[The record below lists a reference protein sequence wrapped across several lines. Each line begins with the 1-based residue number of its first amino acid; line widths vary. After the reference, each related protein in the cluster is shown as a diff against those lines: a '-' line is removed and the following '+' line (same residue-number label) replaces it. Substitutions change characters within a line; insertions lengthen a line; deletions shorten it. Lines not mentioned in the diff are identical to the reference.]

1 MYRSLPTEKVSVVIP
16 VGDDL
21 DYLDRCLDALDQ
33 QTYAPHEVIVVDRG
47 ASVRASAAAATRGAL
62 VVREPELGDA
72 AAMAAGYDQASGD
85 IIARLDADSVP
96 GVTWVATVCESFE
109 RFTGAAAVTGS
120 GVIMED
126 DGKPHRRSSSW
137 STRAYFGVL
146 GLALGHPPL
155 RGSAFAMRRD
165 VWQESRSDLCR
176 DDAILHLD
184 VDLSIHLA
192 GPIVVDRTLSVPVS
206 TDRSTV
212 NGGAHERPWRGIM
225 TVLRHWPREFPLARI
240 ARRAKTPGELISA

>member
-1 MYRSLPTEKVSVVIP
+1 MYRSLPTDRVSVVIP

-21 DYLDRCLDALDQ
+21 DYLERSLDALEM

-47 ASVRASAAAATRGAL
+47 STSRATAAAAARGAL
-62 VVREPELGDA
+62 VVREPELTDA

-96 GVTWVATVCESFE
+96 GVTWISSVCESFV
-109 RFTGAAAVTGS
+109 RHTGAAAVTGS

-126 DGKPHRRSSSW
+126 DGRPHRRTSSLSK
-137 STRAYFGVL
+137 RAYFGVL

-165 VWQESRSDLCR
+165 VWQQSRADLCR
-176 DDAILHLD
+176 DDSRLHLD

-192 GPIVVDRTLSVPVS
+192 GPIIVDPTLAVTVS

-212 NGGAHERPWRGIM
+212 NGGTNTRTLRGIM
-225 TVLRHWPREFPLARI
+225 TVLRHWPREFPLIRL
-240 ARRAKTPGELISA
+240 ARRASVQRELVSP